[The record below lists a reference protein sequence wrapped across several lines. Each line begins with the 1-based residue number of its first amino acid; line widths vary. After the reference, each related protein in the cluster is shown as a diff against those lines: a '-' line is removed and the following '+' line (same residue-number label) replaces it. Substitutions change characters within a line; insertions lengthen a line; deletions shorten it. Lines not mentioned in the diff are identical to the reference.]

1 MSVPTYRRKEGK
13 LTAEVKARELL
24 ERIVKAVSNDR
35 KFDPIYYDVFTSG
48 FVKKVRD
55 GYLNVWRA
63 NNIQVNS
70 REDYLERKKLQEQ
83 AILDIEDFLGLLSS
97 SAKIYK
103 ISKRRAFFWAD
114 KAMEVLSLIRAWKET
129 DYERYGRIYSKDAG

>member
-13 LTAEVKARELL
+13 LKVEVKARELL
-24 ERIVKAVSNDR
+24 ERMVKAVSNDK
-35 KFDPIYYDVFTSG
+35 KFDPIYYEVFTRG
-48 FVKKVRD
+48 FIGKVRD

-70 REDYLERKKLQEQ
+70 EEDYLKRRALQKQ
-83 AILDIEDFLGLLSS
+83 ALLDIEDFLGLLSP

-103 ISKRRAFFWAD
+103 LSRRRALFWTD
-114 KAMEVLSLIRAWKET
+114 KATEILSLIRAWEIS
-129 DYERYGRIYSKDAG
+129 DYERYGRMYDKDTG